1 MGIPSDPLL
10 DIMRRSLIN
19 LDFIEANYQNHGL
32 YEVAQLVN
40 TFLGAFIHPFEKS
53 AKGKEFIR
61 YFRERPPPVPFE
73 TKTIGNL
80 NYLEFIYFVRH
91 ALAHGDLH
99 YNANKI
105 KQIESITLWNTKY
118 KENPVRITLSIRD
131 MKVLLLDFKNGIEEM
146 FEI

>member
-19 LDFIEANYQNHGL
+19 LDFIEANYQDHGL
-32 YEVAQLVN
+32 YEVTQLVN

-53 AKGKEFIR
+53 AKGKEFIS
-61 YFRERPPPVPFE
+61 YFRARPPPVPFAA
-73 TKTIGNL
+73 KTAEDF

-105 KQIESITLWNTKY
+105 KQIESITLWNSKY
-118 KENPVRITLSIRD
+118 GEKAIRITLSIRD
-131 MKVLLLDFKNGIEEM
+131 MRVLLLDFKNILEKM
-146 FEI
+146 F